1 MKVVIIGGTG
11 TLGRELTRQLYDS
24 ADITCISRDE
34 LKQKE
39 LSKDFPAV
47 KCVIGDVRGRE
58 CLKHPF
64 KGADVVFHV
73 AALKHVDT
81 VEDNPV
87 EAFKTNVTGTINV
100 ADVAVQCDVPYVVF
114 SSTDKAVL
122 PVNAY
127 GHTKALSE
135 KFLFAMNRKDQP
147 TRFSVYRWGNVLGS
161 RGSVIHLFA
170 KSLEEKR
177 ICLTHPEMT
186 RFWIHIQDAVKFMLE
201 NYKTAPI
208 DRALIPKMKAAS
220 VVRLADAIAR
230 FKGITDYDME
240 VIGIRPGEKI
250 HEQLESNHDFCFRS
264 DTCDQYTDIE
274 LDNMVREVIG

>member
-11 TLGRELTRQLYDS
+11 TLGRELTRQLYDH

-39 LSKDFPAV
+39 LARDFPAV
-47 KCVIGDVRGRE
+47 KCQIGDVRDRE
-58 CLKHPF
+58 CLRHSF
-64 KGADVVFHV
+64 SSAEVIFHV

-81 VEDNPV
+81 VEDNPL
-87 EAFKTNVTGTINV
+87 EAFKTNVVGTVNV
-100 ADVAVQCDVPYVVF
+100 AEIACEMGVPHVVF

-135 KFLFAMNRKDQP
+135 KFLYAMNRRDNP
-147 TRFSVYRWGNVLGS
+147 TKFAVYRWGNVLGS

-170 KSLEEKR
+170 KSLDEKK
-177 ICLTHPEMT
+177 ICLTHPDMT
-186 RFWIHIQDAVKFMLE
+186 RFWIHIEDAVRFMLDT
-201 NYKTAPI
+201 YKDAPI
-208 DRALIPKMKAAS
+208 DRAMIPPMKASS

-230 FKGITDYDME
+230 YKGVKDYDME

-250 HEQLESNHDFCFRS
+250 HEQLESNHDFCLRS
-264 DTCDQYTDIE
+264 DTCEHYTDSE
-274 LDNMVREVIG
+274 LDSMVREVLA